1 MSQTSA
7 GDNVIFPDF
16 GGLAEVEEISELE
29 FSGPVSV
36 KSWTSEDFA
45 KVYVRYRPRLESY
58 ARKFL
63 RDQTEIDEVIQDAFM
78 YLFLSQPELDSEIG
92 VLKFLQWK
100 TRLLCLDIIRVQGR
114 RPLTV
119 LDDTENYDFK
129 LKATDSPADEYEKM
143 FDVAIVHAAL
153 SRIPDRQREALIR
166 AEFGEQSA
174 AQIGQDLGVSENA
187 VRQLLMRARR
197 SFRTELLEQVNIAGI
212 DISEVLSVAVRKA
225 KEVSK
230 NAGAM
235 IIALLLPIAVTLGF
249 QYVSSNSGGVSIVEP
264 EFSSSIIP
272 SNTPSS
278 SPIEDPSVTP
288 DDVETTTPSSKP
300 SSDEG
305 QSFAN
310 GVISRK
316 SSVVQTSPTLIMSQ
330 YPLNAD
336 GLILTSDES
345 NVTTALITSLEG
357 DKVEIIISRDQ
368 AKIDIHF
375 RFLARGSNTW
385 IDPEFLQ
392 VERSLTSSGGLVLNA
407 TFKDSEGKV
416 WGVTSTF
423 ASEFTSVLNARI
435 VSI

>member
-1 MSQTSA
+1 MSQSSV

-16 GGLAEVEEISELE
+16 GGMPEVEEISELE
-29 FSGPVSV
+29 LSGPVSV

-119 LDDTENYDFK
+119 LDDSENYDLN
-129 LKATDSPADEYEKM
+129 LKSVDSPADEYEKM

-249 QYVSSNSGGVSIVEP
+249 QYVSSNSGGVSVVEP
-264 EFSSSIIP
+264 DTPSTIIP
-272 SNTPSS
+272 SITPST
-278 SPIEDPSVTP
+278 SPTEDPTVTP
-288 DDVETTTPSSKP
+288 DDAGTTTPSSKP

-336 GLILTSDES
+336 GLIMTSDDS
-345 NVTTALITSLEG
+345 NVTTALITSAEG
-357 DKVEIIISRDQ
+357 DKVEIIITRDQ
-368 AKIDIHF
+368 ATIDIRF
-375 RFLARGSNTW
+375 RFLARGTNSW
-385 IDPEFLQ
+385 VEPDVLQ

-407 TFKDSEGKV
+407 TYKDSEGKV
-416 WGVTSTF
+416 WGVTATF
-423 ASEFTSVLNARI
+423 ALDFASVLNARI